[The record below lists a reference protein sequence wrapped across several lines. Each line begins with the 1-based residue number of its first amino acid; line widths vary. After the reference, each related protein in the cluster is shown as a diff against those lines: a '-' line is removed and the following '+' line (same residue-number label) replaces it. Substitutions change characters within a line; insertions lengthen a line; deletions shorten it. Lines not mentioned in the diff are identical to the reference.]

1 MRDAA
6 MRQFELRVRVASE
19 RILLEFNIQ
28 HSTFNI
34 HYSLFTIPPPAAAP
48 HILTLSREY
57 DLRPDGFVVR
67 QRLLEF
73 DNTSVCDLGSSR
85 GVV

>member
-19 RILLEFNIQ
+19 RILLE
-28 HSTFNI
+28 FNI

-67 QRLLEF
+67 ERLLEF
-73 DNTSVCDLGSSR
+73 DDASLCHLGFSR

>member
-19 RILLEFNIQ
+19 RILLE
-28 HSTFNI
+28 FNI

-67 QRLLEF
+67 QRLLKF
-73 DNTSVCDLGSSR
+73 DNTSLCHLGSSR